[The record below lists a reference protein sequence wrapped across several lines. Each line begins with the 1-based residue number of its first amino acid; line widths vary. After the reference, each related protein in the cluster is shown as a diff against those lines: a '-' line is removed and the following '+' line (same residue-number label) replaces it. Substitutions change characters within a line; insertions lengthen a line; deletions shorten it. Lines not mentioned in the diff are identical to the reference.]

1 MELRES
7 SFLVLC
13 GRKQKVLNC
22 KLLKLE
28 GSSVIF
34 IDRIEKLSDLFL
46 EKKPRDREIKFA

>member
-7 SFLVLC
+7 SFLVLY

-34 IDRIEKLSDLFL
+34 IDRIGKLSDLFL